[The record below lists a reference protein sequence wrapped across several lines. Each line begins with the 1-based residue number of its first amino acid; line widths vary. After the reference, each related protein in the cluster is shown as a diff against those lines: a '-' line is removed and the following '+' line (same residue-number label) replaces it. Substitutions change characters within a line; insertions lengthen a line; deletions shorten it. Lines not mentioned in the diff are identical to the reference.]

1 MGQSLQNSKIIRSLA
16 SDANQMMNQREDEI
30 SAISYKQCSRHVST
44 MHYFQ
49 GSHRGIHWASKKG
62 ERKKQEGKRWVFRK
76 ETQQRSHKGKS
87 KGEGHEVDR
96 ERSQLSRERKREVS
110 RREKTGT
117 GGLTVYLGKGK
128 HFGRLHNSHSLFV
141 HATRFCLDCNLPSSQ
156 DELRLT

>member
-62 ERKKQEGKRWVFRK
+62 ERKKQKGKRWCSGKRPNR
-76 ETQQRSHKGKS
+76 EAIKGS
-87 KGEGHEVDR
+87 PR
-96 ERSQLSRERKREVS
+96 
-110 RREKTGT
+110 
-117 GGLTVYLGKGK
+117 GKAMK
-128 HFGRLHNSHSLFV
+128 
-141 HATRFCLDCNLPSSQ
+141 
-156 DELRLT
+156 